1 MLRRLNGGTQL
12 WRCSTQSQQSS
23 LPVCVCGGQWPSSL
37 SPPSYLPLKIA
48 SYLDFR
54 VFYKYYHFP
63 PVNGCPT
70 ASCDFGALTG
80 RDECTYFYSVILN
93 RNLLTQHSVSVK
105 QLFCFCLLILVLT
118 RQYNK
123 LEICELIINCILL
136 NFLCKVFA

>member
-1 MLRRLNGGTQL
+1 MTQAPDPGDRFETCLLSPLPVDFSIELFLFSKAGATVLASKCIEQQTFAWPDSLPNPLNTGLRVLMLRRLNGGTQL

-63 PVNGCPT
+63 PVP
-70 ASCDFGALTG
+70 
-80 RDECTYFYSVILN
+80 R
-93 RNLLTQHSVSVK
+93 
-105 QLFCFCLLILVLT
+105 
-118 RQYNK
+118 
-123 LEICELIINCILL
+123 CE
-136 NFLCKVFA
+136 KG